1 MDEPCFYTLMHNDP
15 KWSDKL
21 LKLLQQMLQD
31 VQSMSD
37 HFGTFYI
44 EA

>member
-1 MDEPCFYTLMHNDP
+1 MGEPCFYTLMHNDP

-21 LKLLQQMLQD
+21 LELL

-37 HFGTFYI
+37 HFVTFDI